1 MIPRIKT
8 IEAKDSYKLEVLFD
22 DGKRV
27 IYDVSDDIKN
37 IESFK
42 DLISI
47 SGLWK
52 QYSMDE
58 SRTCV
63 YWNDYI
69 DLPSDTIYEY
79 GTEI

>member
-22 DGKRV
+22 DDKRV

-37 IESFK
+37 IESF
-42 DLISI
+42 
-47 SGLWK
+47 
-52 QYSMDE
+52 
-58 SRTCV
+58 
-63 YWNDYI
+63 N
-69 DLPSDTIYEY
+69 YEY